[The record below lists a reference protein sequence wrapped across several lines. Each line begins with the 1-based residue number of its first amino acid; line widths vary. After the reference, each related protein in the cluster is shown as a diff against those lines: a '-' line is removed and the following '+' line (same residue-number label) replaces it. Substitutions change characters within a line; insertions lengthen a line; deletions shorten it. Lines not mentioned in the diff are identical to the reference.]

1 MTTDTSEAGL
11 GNLIIDAHAHIYS
24 TDENAYPPT
33 ADPLRPPA
41 GTGTIELL
49 QREMRD
55 AAVDRALLIHTYTFY
70 GFDNRFIRDV
80 SPNAKNWAGGVVNLD
95 PAHPHSPDALHA
107 LVERS
112 NIKAVRVSFEAYG
125 YAEPGIALLYR
136 EARGLGIPVNALLT
150 LEHAE
155 RLEALLDAYPD
166 LSVVLDH
173 CLNSQAGPLFA
184 KTVEKV
190 VELATRP
197 NVYAK
202 LSFPAMGSADDYPFP
217 DMHEACSRFIE
228 GVRSGSLH
236 LGLLFS
242 NRAVL
247 SQGNL
252 CGSGPFV
259 PGRAGAQ
266 AVRARPDTRRHC
278 GPRLFRRLKTTFQ
291 IRCSVASECGPT
303 HRPGRDRPRA

>member
-125 YAEPGIALLYR
+125 YAEPGIAILYR

-173 CLNSQAGPLFA
+173 CLNLQTGPLFA

-228 GVRSGSLH
+228 AYGPDRCIWGSCFPTE
-236 LGLLFS
+236 LFCPK
-242 NRAVL
+242 ATY
-247 SQGNL
+247 
-252 CGSGPFV
+252 
-259 PGRAGAQ
+259 AGQ
-266 AVRARPDTRRHC
+266 L
-278 GPRLFRRLKTTFQ
+278 RLFREELGLRQSELDQ
-291 IRCSVASECGPT
+291 ILGGTA
-303 HRPGRDRPRA
+303 DRVYFGA